1 MTPRLSSAMLVG
13 ALIRRV
19 QAEGGY
25 ATVLAKG
32 EAGGGAIIL
41 ACAEKGRVSGL
52 FERILDV
59 GGSYIWAPCGPR
71 DSTDPDEMSQYLE
84 RRRSRDPDIWI
95 VELDIADA
103 ERFAAETIGPA

>member
-19 QAEGGY
+19 QAEGGH

-32 EAGGGAIIL
+32 DAGGGAIVL
-41 ACAEKGRVSGL
+41 ACAERGRISGL
-52 FERILDV
+52 LERILDRRGAYV
-59 GGSYIWAPCGPR
+59 WAPCGPR
-71 DSTDPDEMSQYLE
+71 DSADPDGISQYLE
-84 RRRSRDPDIWI
+84 RRRARDPDIWI

-103 ERFAAETIGPA
+103 ERFAAETIDLA

>member
-32 EAGGGAIIL
+32 DAGGGAIII

-52 FERILDV
+52 FERILDM
-59 GGSYIWAPCGPR
+59 GGAYIWAPCGPR
-71 DSTDPDEMSQYLE
+71 DSTDPFEISQYLE
-84 RRRSRDPDIWI
+84 RRRTCDPDIWI